1 MSSELRLAALKFSRY
16 NFIPLLD
23 ELAAD
28 SVKFRP
34 VLPLIGCFN
43 QPLR

>member
-1 MSSELRLAALKFSRY
+1 MSSELRLAALKLSRY
-16 NFIPLLD
+16 NFVPLFD
-23 ELAAD
+23 ELVAD
-28 SVKFRP
+28 SVKYRS